1 MRIIPL
7 HVIKAALSSSL
18 QACWR
23 PQGSFSRLSARL
35 CGLQLLHNTRWE
47 EQPKFRNTLLR
58 AGNGKIYTA
67 SARGYTTHTHT
78 YVHIYT
84 YTVVNS
90 RSCQTGMHGWSV
102 GGEIKSYFTACS
114 SSRKQER
121 GFDL

>member
-1 MRIIPL
+1 MGRYI
-7 HVIKAALSSSL
+7 
-18 QACWR
+18 Q
-23 PQGSFSRLSARL
+23 PQPEAI
-35 CGLQLLHNTRWE
+35 QH
-47 EQPKFRNTLLR
+47 
-58 AGNGKIYTA
+58 
-67 SARGYTTHTHT
+67 THTHT